1 MRSPLNFVSPGRAR
15 NNSNKSYAKMQSKM
29 APPIYLTP
37 TEVRHA
43 SLPAHKPYPTL
54 GCCAIP
60 PLSLRVACRAE
71 LPQMVDAFKSHSDY
85 YGFPHD
91 EHSSVLLGY
100 NGPAMGAAFGFNRNP
115 KNIANL

>member
-1 MRSPLNFVSPGRAR
+1 MHRCLHTIPTQPWVAAPFRRS
-15 NNSNKSYAKMQSKM
+15 
-29 APPIYLTP
+29 
-37 TEVRHA
+37 H
-43 SLPAHKPYPTL
+43 
-54 GCCAIP
+54 C
-60 PLSLRVACRAE
+60 RVACRAE
-71 LPQMVDAFKSHSDY
+71 LPQMIDAFKSHSDY